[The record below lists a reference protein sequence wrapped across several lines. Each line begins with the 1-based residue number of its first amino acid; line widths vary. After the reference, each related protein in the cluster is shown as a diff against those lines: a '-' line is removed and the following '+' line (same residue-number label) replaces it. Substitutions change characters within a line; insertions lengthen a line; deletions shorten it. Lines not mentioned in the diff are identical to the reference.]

1 MGKGT
6 ESTFPTP
13 IEWSSDTGALFSPLP
28 AVAERAAGTVES
40 SQAGSVLE
48 SGKMSACADIELF
61 SLQKCDQAVVN
72 FLAAT
77 QLES

>member
-1 MGKGT
+1 M
-6 ESTFPTP
+6 ESNQT
-13 IEWSSDTGALFSPLP
+13 
-28 AVAERAAGTVES
+28 
-40 SQAGSVLE
+40 GSVLE

-77 QLES
+77 EVGS